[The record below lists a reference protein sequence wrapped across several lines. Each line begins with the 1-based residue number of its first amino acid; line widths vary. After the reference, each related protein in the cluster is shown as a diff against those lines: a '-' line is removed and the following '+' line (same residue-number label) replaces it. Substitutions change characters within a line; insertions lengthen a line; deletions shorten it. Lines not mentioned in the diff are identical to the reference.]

1 MRHQPSEFTD
11 KALPPTDIYVSL
23 LEYIEQESYQIA
35 SAEGFSE
42 EIDYLRDSNIGD
54 KKSLTRRSGM
64 YNLLP
69 YLMKK
74 VYWELGEDWKSHV
87 CTLMM
92 LAHSVSLGK
101 DDITRLVVE
110 WCCMKLGHVGRGLA
124 INEIRSN
131 GFWVVWCN
139 IIIRSMIGKCI
150 KCRLL
155 QGKLENRRWQT

>member
-1 MRHQPSEFTD
+1 
-11 KALPPTDIYVSL
+11 
-23 LEYIEQESYQIA
+23 
-35 SAEGFSE
+35 
-42 EIDYLRDSNIGD
+42 
-54 KKSLTRRSGM
+54 
-64 YNLLP
+64 
-69 YLMKK
+69 
-74 VYWELGEDWKSHV
+74 
-87 CTLMM
+87 MM

-139 IIIRSMIGKCI
+139 TIIRSMIGKCI